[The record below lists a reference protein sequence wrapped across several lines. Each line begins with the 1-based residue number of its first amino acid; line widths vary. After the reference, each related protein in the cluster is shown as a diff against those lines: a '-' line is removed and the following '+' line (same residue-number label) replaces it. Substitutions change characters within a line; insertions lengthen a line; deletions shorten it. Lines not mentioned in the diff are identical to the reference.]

1 MFLDA
6 DRFKEINDRFGH
18 SYGDYVLK
26 EIAKIVVESLPA
38 EAVVCRFGGDEF
50 LALYPCGTQEAAL
63 AFRTKIEQGL
73 LEKSI
78 QTSIGIAVY
87 AGTEDECNENIT
99 LEELVKMAD
108 ARMYRIR

>member
-1 MFLDA
+1 MVFDELMGNFIFYPGFPD
-6 DRFKEINDRFGH
+6 FKGFVDFVERD
-18 SYGDYVLK
+18 GDPCFCVRMHYVM
-26 EIAKIVVESLPA
+26 AS
-38 EAVVCRFGGDEF
+38 CREMEGVPGMRR
-50 LALYPCGTQEAAL
+50 
-63 AFRTKIEQGL
+63 FRTKIEQGL

-108 ARMYRIR
+108 ANMYRIKEDHHSQK